1 MLIAIR
7 SKVTSWVAK
16 ILFLMIA
23 LSFAVF
29 GIGDVF
35 RNRQPEQDTVIEVDA
50 RKVSMLEFDVA
61 FRNEMQRVGRMF
73 GATLDV
79 QQARALGLEAQT
91 VDRLVN
97 ERLFDWL
104 SDELGTSAGDALLR
118 QRIATDPGFK
128 GADGQFSAEI
138 YRQRLMQAGMSES
151 QYLALLAKDIVQSQ
165 VVGAITI
172 GANADE
178 SVAAILDAYRN
189 ERRSAQTITVHSAD
203 LVMTLPEPT
212 EEQLAAHYEAN
223 KASFTA
229 PEYRALTL
237 AVIDPAKITA
247 EIAVDPAAVESAY
260 QERIDEYRTVETRSI
275 EQAVVSDR
283 AAADAI
289 VAASASVGSLQ
300 EAVTAADA
308 KDAVISDADDLT
320 PDGVPDALS
329 TAIFSLAEGTTSQPV
344 QSAFGWHVIRLKS
357 INAPTTKP
365 LEEVKGALE
374 DELRHEGAADRVQDI
389 SNKLEDELAGGATL
403 EQAAATVGAAII
415 TSPAIDSTGKLRDGG
430 ANAVPQGAKVLSS
443 LFTLAKGAT
452 SPVLD
457 ADKGE
462 LVVGRVDEIVPSAP
476 RPLAEVRDAVAADWQ
491 KAQRFEKAK
500 AKAEALAVAL
510 KASHADAAALA
521 EGEAGLTDGAL
532 VGLRRDGKS
541 DQLEASPPAPAVQAA
556 VFEIKAVGDTQIVAV
571 GSDFEVIKLT
581 EIRSSSADPD
591 SLKAVSTDLNAQVGE
606 DLVEQLV
613 AALRQDA
620 GVSVNQAAIDRY
632 YAPVE

>member
-1 MLIAIR
+1 
-7 SKVTSWVAK
+7 
-16 ILFLMIA
+16 
-23 LSFAVF
+23 
-29 GIGDVF
+29 
-35 RNRQPEQDTVIEVDA
+35 
-50 RKVSMLEFDVA
+50 
-61 FRNEMQRVGRMF
+61 
-73 GATLDV
+73 
-79 QQARALGLEAQT
+79 
-91 VDRLVN
+91 
-97 ERLFDWL
+97 
-104 SDELGTSAGDALLR
+104 
-118 QRIATDPGFK
+118 
-128 GADGQFSAEI
+128 
-138 YRQRLMQAGMSES
+138 
-151 QYLALLAKDIVQSQ
+151 VQSQ

-476 RPLAEVRDAVAADWQ
+476 RPLAEVRDAVAAEWQ
-491 KAQRFEKAK
+491 KAQRCEKAK